1 VGTIRSNLVLEPT
14 GRPGKSTGA
23 IVGKLNRQ
31 KTRLSQMQDIAGC
44 RILVPEILAQ
54 DRAVDDLL
62 HLFQKAQVFD
72 RRDRP
77 SYGYR
82 AVHVVVTLRSRSVEI
97 QVRTR
102 LQHVWAE
109 LSEKLADQLGNEV
122 KYGGGPA
129 LIKQLLDQSSQLVA
143 GAETTM
149 AENGKFHK
157 DLHDVLL
164 SLGQA
169 ARQLAEM
176 AKQNE

>member
-1 VGTIRSNLVLEPT
+1 LQVGGTIRSNLVLEPT

-23 IVGKLNRQ
+23 IVGKLDRQ

-82 AVHVVVTLRSRSVEI
+82 AVHVVVTLRSS
-97 QVRTR
+97 
-102 LQHVWAE
+102 
-109 LSEKLADQLGNEV
+109 
-122 KYGGGPA
+122 
-129 LIKQLLDQSSQLVA
+129 
-143 GAETTM
+143 AETTR
-149 AENGKFHK
+149 AENGKFHR

-176 AKQNE
+176 AKKNE